1 MIVGLKTII
10 SALLRS
16 MRMLADVI
24 LLTSFCM
31 MVFALFA
38 LQVYIG
44 ILRQK
49 CVRDI
54 PAGTEITHW
63 DYAAHIKNSDNW
75 LEENGDYKL
84 CGNATG
90 AG

>member
-1 MIVGLKTII
+1 MFVGLKTII

-44 ILRQK
+44 VLRQK
-49 CVRDI
+49 CVKDLA
-54 PAGTEITHW
+54 PGTVISDW
-63 DYAAHIKNSDNW
+63 DYSAHIKDSGI
-75 LEENGDYKL
+75 L
-84 CGNATG
+84 
-90 AG
+90 